1 MSKKNKKGTQDTP
14 GAKPGKAPAA
24 GPAPK
29 HGAMVLLALGLA
41 ESALALFQWS
51 QLLTLRA
58 GGATV
63 CGVSEHVNC
72 ETVWNTPFASRV
84 HELLGIPVAGLGLLW
99 GLVATGL
106 AGLYLAWQR
115 GGHSVRPAINGLR
128 LTAAVG
134 LVTGVVLAG
143 VSASAGALC
152 LTCLGTYVLVLAF
165 AGVAW
170 RGLPGPVVPQSGE
183 WANALQWTLGFAVA
197 GFIALSIPGRATP
210 KSSSN
215 EEGALPQVTTEPSSI
230 ESYLQGLSHG
240 EKQFAANALAQY
252 LKDTPLPAKP
262 TRRRYGSAEA
272 PVKIVEWTDSKCPHC
287 KSLVEGVAAL
297 KKRVPEGKLSLEA
310 RQYPLDGGCNP
321 AIAPQY
327 TDGGLRCLAA
337 KAQICLEEASDFWE
351 LREKLFAAQ
360 GALTPALVMQIASSG
375 SVSRAQLEECV
386 NSATTSRRIQEDV
399 AYAQEHDIHGTPLV
413 VVNGR
418 EVPPSL
424 PFIYAL
430 VMAGGDANSP
440 AFRVLPPPQ
449 AEAAHNH

>member
-1 MSKKNKKGTQDTP
+1 MSKKAKKDTQDT
-14 GAKPGKAPAA
+14 KPRKANPAA
-24 GPAPK
+24 PVPVR
-29 HGAMVLLALGLA
+29 GAWVLLVLGLA

-63 CGVSEHVNC
+63 CGVSERVNC
-72 ETVWNTPFASRV
+72 ETVWNTPFASQV
-84 HELLGIPVAGLGLLW
+84 HETLGIPVAGLGLLW
-99 GLVATGL
+99 GLLATAL

-115 GGHSVRPAINGLR
+115 GGHTVRPAVNGLR
-128 LTAAVG
+128 MTAAVG
-134 LVTGVVLAG
+134 LVTAVILAI

-152 LTCLGTYVLVLAF
+152 LTCLGTYALVLAF
-165 AGVAW
+165 AAVAW
-170 RGLPGPVVPQSGE
+170 RGLPGPVMPLAGE
-183 WANALQWTLGFAVA
+183 WGRALQWTGGFALA

-210 KSSSN
+210 KASSA
-215 EEGALPQVTTEPSSI
+215 EGELPQVTAEPGSI
-230 ESYLQGLSHG
+230 EAYLQGLSRA
-240 EKQFAANALAQY
+240 EKQFVANALDQY
-252 LKDTPLPAKP
+252 RRDTPLPGKA
-262 TRRRYGSAEA
+262 TRRRYGSADA

-287 KSLVEGVAAL
+287 KTLVEAVAGL

-360 GALTPALVMQIASSG
+360 GALTPDLVMQIASSG
-375 SVSRAQLEECV
+375 SVPRSQLEACV
-386 NSATTSRRIQEDV
+386 NSANTGRHLQEDI
-399 AYAQEHDIHGTPLV
+399 AYAQQHDIHGTPLV

-418 EVPPSL
+418 EVPPSV
-424 PFIYAL
+424 PFLYAL
-430 VMAGGDANSP
+430 AMAGGDANSP

-449 AEAAHNH
+449 PATAHAH

>member
-1 MSKKNKKGTQDTP
+1 MSKKNKKGTQDTS
-14 GAKPGKAPAA
+14 GAKPGKAPPS
-24 GPAPK
+24 GPVPTR
-29 HGAMVLLALGLA
+29 GALALLGLGVA

-99 GLVATGL
+99 GLVATAL

-115 GGHSVRPAINGLR
+115 GGAPVRPAVNGLR

-152 LTCLGTYVLVLAF
+152 LTCLGTYGLVLGF
-165 AGVAW
+165 AAVAW
-170 RGLPGPVVPQSGE
+170 RGLPGPVAPQSGE
-183 WANALQWTLGFAVA
+183 WASTLQWTLGFALA

-210 KSSSN
+210 KASA
-215 EEGALPQVTTEPSSI
+215 EEAELPQMTSEASSI
-230 ESYLQGLSHG
+230 EAYLQGLSPG
-240 EKQFAANALAQY
+240 EKQFAANALEQY
-252 LKDTPLPAKP
+252 RKDTPLPAKP
-262 TRRRYGSAEA
+262 TRRRYGPAEA

-287 KSLVEGVAAL
+287 KALVEGVAAL

-337 KAQICLEEASDFWE
+337 KAQICLEEASDYWE

-360 GALTPALVMQIASSG
+360 GALTPQLVMQIASSG
-375 SVSRAQLEECV
+375 SVERSQLEACV
-386 NSATTSRRIQEDV
+386 NNPNTQRRVQEDV

-424 PFIYAL
+424 PFLYAL
-430 VMAGGDANSP
+430 AMAGGDANSP

-449 AEAAHNH
+449 SEAAHNH

>member
-1 MSKKNKKGTQDTP
+1 MSKKNKKGTP
-14 GAKPGKAPAA
+14 SAP
-24 GPAPK
+24 PAPVPLR
-29 HGAMVLLALGLA
+29 GAQLLLGLGLA

-63 CGVSEHVNC
+63 CGVSERVNC
-72 ETVWNTPFASRV
+72 ETVWNTPFASSV
-84 HELLGIPVAGLGLLW
+84 HETLGIPVAGLGLLW
-99 GLVATGL
+99 GVVATAL
-106 AGLYLAWQR
+106 AGLYLAWRR
-115 GGHSVRPAINGLR
+115 GGHTVRPAVNGLR
-128 LTAAVG
+128 MTAAVG

-170 RGLPGPVVPQSGE
+170 RGLPGPLMPEAGE
-183 WANALQWTLGFAVA
+183 WARALQWTVGFALA

-210 KSSSN
+210 KASAA
-215 EEGALPQVTTEPSSI
+215 EGELPQVTAEPSSI
-230 ESYLQGLSHG
+230 ESYLQGLSRG
-240 EKQFAANALAQY
+240 EKQFAANALEQY
-252 LKDTPLPAKP
+252 RRDTPLPAKP

-287 KSLVEGVAAL
+287 KVLVEGVAAL
-297 KKRVPEGKLSLEA
+297 KKRVPESKLSLEA
-310 RQYPLDGGCNP
+310 RQYPLDGACNTG
-321 AIAPQY
+321 IAPQY

-337 KAQICLEEASDFWE
+337 KAQICLEEASDYWE
-351 LREKLFAAQ
+351 LREQLFAAQ
-360 GALTPALVMQIASSG
+360 GALNPELVMTIASSG
-375 SVSRAQLEECV
+375 SVSRSQLEACV
-386 NSATTSRRIQEDV
+386 NNPNTHRRLQEDV
-399 AYAQEHDIHGTPLV
+399 AYAQDHDIHGTPLV

-418 EVPPSL
+418 EVPPSV
-424 PFIYAL
+424 PFLYAL

-449 AEAAHNH
+449 SEAAHNH